1 MVKQSAALAVEGPGT
16 EMETKVARAKVAEPT
31 PNEDRIVIG
40 ARIRELRR
48 ARNLTLNALSES
60 AGLSVSFLSMIERDI
75 STPSIKALHD
85 IANALSINISWFF
98 PDSDP
103 SNSAEAAIVVR
114 REKRRALRFDSGI
127 RDELLCPGL
136 SGQLELLSC
145 TFAPGS
151 VSGDADYDHA
161 GEEAGVIIR
170 GQLDLWVD
178 GELYRLNAGD
188 SFHFDST
195 RPHRYANPG
204 LAETE
209 VIWAITPPSY

>member
-1 MVKQSAALAVEGPGT
+1 MSN
-16 EMETKVARAKVAEPT
+16 AKVVRLGQRE
-31 PNEDRIVIG
+31 ERIVIG

-48 ARNLTLNALSES
+48 AKRMTLNDLSERSSLS
-60 AGLSVSFLSMIERDI
+60 ASFLSMIERDI

-98 PDSDP
+98 PEENQP
-103 SNSAEAAIVVR
+103 NSAEANIIVR
-114 REKRRALRFDSGI
+114 HDKRRALRFGSGI

-136 SGQLELLSC
+136 SGQLELLSS

-151 VSGDADYDHA
+151 TSGDTTYNHA
-161 GEEAGVIIR
+161 GEEAGVIVR

-178 GELYRLNAGD
+178 DELYRLQAGD
-188 SFHFDST
+188 SFHFEST
-195 RPHRYANPG
+195 RPHRYMNPG
-204 LAETE
+204 PTDTE